1 MENDEGN
8 PLARHRA
15 PREAG
20 AAFLATRNGGLALIE
35 PLTPR
40 AEAWLRGTVDEEARW
55 IGPALAVEMRY
66 FPPLADAIIAA
77 GFLFERDALPN

>member
-1 MENDEGN
+1 MSDQEN

-20 AAFLATRNGGLALIE
+20 AAFLATREGGLAVIE

-40 AEAWLRGTVDEEARW
+40 AEAWLRGRVGEEAQW
-55 IGPALAVEMRY
+55 LGPGLIVEMPY
-66 FPPLADAIIAA
+66 FPDLADAIIAA
-77 GFLFERDALPN
+77 GFLFERDPLPN

>member
-1 MENDEGN
+1 MDDRDN

-20 AAFLATRNGGLALIE
+20 AAFLATREGGLALVE

-40 AEAWLRGTVDEEARW
+40 AEAWLRANVDEEATW
-55 IGPALAVEMRY
+55 FGPALAVEIRY
-66 FPPLADAIIAA
+66 FPPLADAIIGA
-77 GFLFERDALPN
+77 GFLFERDALTN